1 MSGSAQECN
10 SKWHGCRSIAA
21 LQVPA
26 KPMPCISW
34 YLPHSLCVGG
44 VSGYRVKPGVLSP
57 PPQIAMPYC
66 NTAADWVHAELLEVM
81 MAT

>member
-10 SKWHGCRSIAA
+10 FKWHGCRSIAA

-44 VSGYRVKPGVLSP
+44 VSGIASSQGFSHRHHKSPCPTATQQLIGCTLS
-57 PPQIAMPYC
+57 C
-66 NTAADWVHAELLEVM
+66 WRS
-81 MAT
+81 